1 MKRKIYMLLRAA
13 LVLSLIAC
21 LTLPAFAGGADL
33 PTDGEDAAAFAAD
46 YVNDANL
53 KGIFLTNVPDSVRL
67 LLGDREL
74 RAGDALLREDLLR
87 LRVSRIPG
95 APEAELT
102 FLPVYDDGAQPEAVV
117 TFHVQSDED
126 AAPQAKNGELETW
139 RNLPNTGTLQAEDDR
154 EGPLTFRIQNKPRR
168 GTVELAADGTFTY
181 TPKRNKVGEDSFTFT
196 ATDAAGN
203 ESEPATVRIKILTPQ
218 DAQTFADLP
227 REGQF
232 SALWLRE
239 SGLFGG
245 ERVSGQLNFGPE
257 KPVSRADFLTMLM
270 DLLGIAPE
278 PGLSATGFADEQAVA
293 AWQRPY
299 LASAL
304 RRGLIRG
311 SRTEDGLVFR
321 PNDPITGA
329 EAAQIVSRATSSGA
343 VPASALQRPTQTQ
356 EAVERANRVSNVET
370 LYASSAPLTRQA
382 VADLLYAVSQIEN

>member
-1 MKRKIYMLLRAA
+1 M
-13 LVLSLIAC
+13 
-21 LTLPAFAGGADL
+21 
-33 PTDGEDAAAFAAD
+33 
-46 YVNDANL
+46 
-53 KGIFLTNVPDSVRL
+53 
-67 LLGDREL
+67 
-74 RAGDALLREDLLR
+74 
-87 LRVSRIPG
+87 
-95 APEAELT
+95 
-102 FLPVYDDGAQPEAVV
+102 
-117 TFHVQSDED
+117 
-126 AAPQAKNGELETW
+126 
-139 RNLPNTGTLQAEDDR
+139 
-154 EGPLTFRIQNKPRR
+154 
-168 GTVELAADGTFTY
+168 ELAADGTFTY

-203 ESEPATVRIKILTPQ
+203 ESEPATIRIKILTPQ